1 MGAMSTGAVVRGG
14 ESGTPMR
21 ATCQDVLDA
30 PANRVA
36 EIVDVDG
43 VLYTQPRP
51 AMPHAATSASGAAKK
66 VRRSP
71 VAPSAIRMAI
81 SPRLWA
87 TV

>member
-1 MGAMSTGAVVRGG
+1 MGAMNTGAAVRGG

-21 ATCQDVLDA
+21 ATCQNVLDA

-36 EIVDVDG
+36 EIVDG

-51 AMPHAATSASGAAKK
+51 AMPPAATSASGAATK

-71 VAPSAIRMAI
+71 VAMP
-81 SPRLWA
+81 
-87 TV
+87 